1 LARRAFAA
9 KLPPEHKR
17 ERATVTYFGAMQN
30 EIYNAGLRGILPEYP
45 VDFATLES
53 RAHQALG
60 PMMTNYVAGGCG
72 DEHTQ
77 DQNAAAFHHWGMVPR
92 MMVDCSVRDL
102 SIELFGHT
110 YPTPL
115 FMAPIGL
122 NGEATQDR
130 HGDLAAARAAAMTG
144 VPFCASTLA
153 NDPLEDVKAACG
165 DTPAWFQLYTP
176 RNRELATSLIRRAED
191 AGYKALVVTLDTWV
205 TGWRPRDL
213 NASNFPQLRGK
224 VLQNYFT
231 DPVFRSLLAKPP
243 EEDPAAAIFTWAA
256 TFGQVLTWEDMAWFK
271 SVTKLPIVLKG
282 ICHPDDARRA
292 VDSGADAVYCSNHGG
307 RQANGG
313 IATIDLLA
321 DVVAAA
327 GDVPVL
333 FDSGIRSG
341 TDAVKALAMGA
352 RAVGV
357 GRPYTYGLALGGA
370 AGAAWVLRS
379 ILAEADLL
387 MAVNGYPDLAA
398 VRHEGVR
405 RVA

>member
-1 LARRAFAA
+1 M
-9 KLPPEHKR
+9 
-17 ERATVTYFGAMQN
+17 TYFGAMQN
-30 EIYNAGLRGILPEYP
+30 EIYNAGLKGILPTYP
-45 VDFATLES
+45 VDFATLEK
-53 RAHQALG
+53 RAHEALG

-92 MMVDCSVRDL
+92 MMVDCSTRDL
-102 SIELFGHT
+102 SIELFGHR

-122 NGEATQDR
+122 NGEASQDR
-130 HGDLAAARAAAMTG
+130 HGDVAAARASAMTG

-165 DTPAWFQLYTP
+165 ETPAWFQLYTP
-176 RNRELATSLIRRAED
+176 KNRELAESLIRRAES

-224 VLQNYFT
+224 VLVNYFS

-256 TFGQVLTWEDMAWFK
+256 TFGQVLTWDDMAWFK

-292 VDSGADAVYCSNHGG
+292 VDCGADAVYCSNHGG

-313 IATIDLLA
+313 IATIDLLE
-321 DVVAAA
+321 DVVKAA

-333 FDSGIRSG
+333 FDSGVRSG
-341 TDAVKALAMGA
+341 TDAVKALALGA

-370 AGAAWVLRS
+370 EGAAWVLRS

-387 MAVNGYPDLAA
+387 MAVNGYPTLAD
-398 VRHEGVR
+398 VRAAGAR
-405 RVA
+405 RTDR

>member
-1 LARRAFAA
+1 M
-9 KLPPEHKR
+9 
-17 ERATVTYFGAMQN
+17 TNYGAMQN
-30 EIYNAGLRGILPEYP
+30 EIYNAGLHGILPTIP
-45 VDFATLES
+45 VDFATLEK

-92 MMVDCSVRDL
+92 MMVDCSERDL
-102 SIELFGHT
+102 SIDLFGHT

-122 NGEATQDR
+122 NGEASLDR
-130 HGDLAAARAAAMTG
+130 HGDMAAAHASSLTG
-144 VPFCASTLA
+144 VPFCASTLS

-176 RNRELATSLIRRAED
+176 RNRELAISLIRRAED
-191 AGYKALVVTLDTWV
+191 AGFKALVVTLDTWV

-243 EEDPAAAIFTWAA
+243 EEDLNAAIFTWAA
-256 TFGQVLTWEDMAWFK
+256 TFGQVLTWDDMAWFK

-292 VDSGADAVYCSNHGG
+292 VDCGADAVYCSNHGG

-321 DVVAAA
+321 DVVHAS
-327 GDVPVL
+327 GDTPVL

-370 AGAAWVLRS
+370 EGAAWVLRS

-387 MAVNGYPDLAA
+387 MAVNGYPTLAD
-398 VRHEGVR
+398 VRSAGVQR
-405 RVA
+405 TDR

>member
-1 LARRAFAA
+1 MSN
-9 KLPPEHKR
+9 
-17 ERATVTYFGAMQN
+17 FGAMQN
-30 EIYNAGLRGILPEYP
+30 EIYNAGLRGILPTWP
-45 VDFATLES
+45 VDFATLEK
-53 RAHQALG
+53 RAHEALG
-60 PMMTNYVAGGCG
+60 PSLTNYVAGGCG

-77 DQNAAAFHHWGMVPR
+77 DQNSAAFHHWGMVPR
-92 MMVDCSVRDL
+92 MMVDCTVRDL

-122 NGEATQDR
+122 NGEASQDR
-130 HGDLAAARAAAMTG
+130 HGDMAAARASALTG

-153 NDPLEDVKAACG
+153 NDSMEDVEAACG

-243 EEDPAAAIFTWAA
+243 EEDMQAAIFTWAA
-256 TFGQVLTWEDMAWFK
+256 TFGQVLTWDDMAWFK

-292 VDSGADAVYCSNHGG
+292 VDCGADAVYCSNHGG

-313 IATIDLLA
+313 IATIDLLE
-321 DVVAAA
+321 DVVKAA

-333 FDSGIRSG
+333 FDSGVRSG
-341 TDAVKALAMGA
+341 TDAIKALALGA

-370 AGAAWVLRS
+370 EGAAWVLRS

-387 MAVNGYPDLAA
+387 MAVNGYPTLAD
-398 VRHEGVR
+398 VRAAGAKR
-405 RVA
+405 TDR

>member
-1 LARRAFAA
+1 M
-9 KLPPEHKR
+9 
-17 ERATVTYFGAMQN
+17 TYFGAMQN
-30 EIYNAGLRGILPEYP
+30 EIYNAGLRGTLPTFP
-45 VDFATLES
+45 VDFATLEK
-53 RAHQALG
+53 RAHEALG
-60 PMMTNYVAGGCG
+60 PSLTNYVAGGCG

-102 SIELFGHT
+102 SIELFGHR

-122 NGEATQDR
+122 NGEASQDR
-130 HGDLAAARAAAMTG
+130 HGDMAAARASAMTG

-176 RNRELATSLIRRAED
+176 RNRELATSLIRRAEE
-191 AGYKALVVTLDTWV
+191 AGYTALVVTLDTWV

-243 EEDPAAAIFTWAA
+243 EEDPQAAIFTWAA
-256 TFGQVLTWEDMAWFK
+256 TFGQVLTWDDMAWFK

-282 ICHPDDARRA
+282 ICHPDDAARA

-333 FDSGIRSG
+333 FDSGVRSG

-370 AGAAWVLRS
+370 EGAAWVLRS

-387 MAVNGYPDLAA
+387 MAVNGYPTLAD
-398 VRHEGVR
+398 VRAAGVR
-405 RVA
+405 RTAP

>member
-1 LARRAFAA
+1 MS
-9 KLPPEHKR
+9 
-17 ERATVTYFGAMQN
+17 YFGAMQN
-30 EIYNAGLRGILPEYP
+30 EIYNAGLRGVLPTFP
-45 VDFATLES
+45 VDFATLEK
-53 RAHQALG
+53 RAHEALG
-60 PMMTNYVAGGCG
+60 PSLTNYVAGGCG
-72 DEHTQ
+72 DEYTQ
-77 DQNAAAFHHWGMVPR
+77 DQNSAAFHHWGMVPR
-92 MMVDCSVRDL
+92 MMVDCSERDL
-102 SIELFGHT
+102 SIELFGHR

-122 NGEATQDR
+122 NGEASLDR
-130 HGDLAAARAAAMTG
+130 HGDMAAARASALTG
-144 VPFCASTLA
+144 VPFCVSTLA

-176 RNRELATSLIRRAED
+176 RNRELATSLIRRAEE

-224 VLQNYFT
+224 VLVNYFS

-243 EEDPAAAIFTWAA
+243 EEDMQAAIFTWAA

-282 ICHPDDARRA
+282 ICHSDDARRA
-292 VDSGADAVYCSNHGG
+292 VDCGADAVYCSNHGG

-313 IATIDLLA
+313 IATIDLLE

-327 GDVPVL
+327 GDTPVL
-333 FDSGIRSG
+333 FDSGVRSG
-341 TDAVKALAMGA
+341 TDAVKALALGA

-370 AGAAWVLRS
+370 DGAAWVLRS

-387 MAVNGYPDLAA
+387 MAVNGYPTLAD
-398 VRHEGVR
+398 VREAGAKR
-405 RVA
+405 TDR

>member
-1 LARRAFAA
+1 M
-9 KLPPEHKR
+9 
-17 ERATVTYFGAMQN
+17 TYFGAMQN
-30 EIYNAGLRGILPEYP
+30 EIYNAGLKGILPTFP
-45 VDFATLES
+45 VDFATLEK
-53 RAHQALG
+53 RAHEALG

-72 DEHTQ
+72 NEHTQ

-102 SIELFGHT
+102 SIELFGQR

-130 HGDLAAARAAAMTG
+130 HGDLAAARASAMTG

-176 RNRELATSLIRRAED
+176 RNRELAESLIHRAEN

-243 EEDPAAAIFTWAA
+243 EEDLAAAIFTWAA
-256 TFGQVLTWEDMAWFK
+256 TFGQVLTWDDMAWFK

-313 IATIDLLA
+313 IATIDLLE
-321 DVVAAA
+321 DVVKAA
-327 GDVPVL
+327 DSVPVL

-341 TDAVKALAMGA
+341 TDAVKALALGA

-370 AGAAWVLRS
+370 EGAAWVLRS

-387 MAVNGYPDLAA
+387 MAVNGYPSLEI
-398 VRHEGVR
+398 VRSAGVHR
-405 RVA
+405 TNR

>member
-1 LARRAFAA
+1 M
-9 KLPPEHKR
+9 
-17 ERATVTYFGAMQN
+17 TNFGAMQN
-30 EIYNAGLRGILPEYP
+30 EIYNAGLRGILPTWP
-45 VDFATLES
+45 VDFATLER
-53 RAHQALG
+53 RAQEAMG
-60 PMMTNYVAGGCG
+60 PSLTNYVAGGCG

-77 DQNAAAFHHWGMVPR
+77 DQNSAAFHHWGMVPR
-92 MMVDCSVRDL
+92 MMVDCSERDL
-102 SIELFGHT
+102 SIELFGHR

-122 NGEATQDR
+122 NGEASLDR
-130 HGDLAAARAAAMTG
+130 HGDLAAARASALTG

-153 NDPLEDVKAACG
+153 NDPLEDVKAACE

-231 DPVFRSLLAKPP
+231 DPVFLSLLAKPP
-243 EEDPAAAIFTWAA
+243 EEDMQAAIFTWAA
-256 TFGQVLTWEDMAWFK
+256 TFGQVLTWDDMKWFK

-292 VDSGADAVYCSNHGG
+292 VDHGADAVYCSNHGG

-327 GDVPVL
+327 GDTPVL
-333 FDSGIRSG
+333 FDSGVRSG
-341 TDAVKALAMGA
+341 TDAVKALALGA

-370 AGAAWVLRS
+370 EGAAWVLRS

-387 MAVNGYPDLAA
+387 MAVNGYPTLQD
-398 VRHEGVR
+398 VRSAGATR
-405 RVA
+405 TNR

>member
-1 LARRAFAA
+1 MSN
-9 KLPPEHKR
+9 
-17 ERATVTYFGAMQN
+17 FGAMQN
-30 EIYNAGLRGILPEYP
+30 EIYNAGLKGVLPTFP
-45 VDFATLES
+45 VDFATLEK
-53 RAHQALG
+53 RAHEALG
-60 PMMTNYVAGGCG
+60 PSLTNYVAGGCG

-77 DQNAAAFHHWGMVPR
+77 DQNAAAFRHWGMVPR
-92 MMVDCSVRDL
+92 MMVDCSERDL
-102 SIELFGHT
+102 SIDLFGHR

-122 NGEATQDR
+122 NGEASLDR
-130 HGDLAAARAAAMTG
+130 HGDMAAARASAMTG
-144 VPFCASTLA
+144 VPFCVSILA
-153 NDPLEDVKAACG
+153 NDPMEDVKAACG

-176 RNRELATSLIRRAED
+176 KNRELATSLIRRVEE

-243 EEDPAAAIFTWAA
+243 EEDMQAAIFTWAA
-256 TFGQVLTWEDMAWFK
+256 TFGQVLTWDDMSWFK

-282 ICHPDDARRA
+282 ICHPNDARRA
-292 VDSGADAVYCSNHGG
+292 VDHGADAVYCSNHGG

-313 IATIDLLA
+313 IATIDLLE
-321 DVVAAA
+321 DVVVAA
-327 GDVPVL
+327 GDTPVL
-333 FDSGIRSG
+333 FDSGVRSG
-341 TDAVKALAMGA
+341 TDAVKALALGA

-370 AGAAWVLRS
+370 EGAAWVLRS

-387 MAVNGYPDLAA
+387 MAVNGYPALAD
-398 VRHEGVR
+398 VRQAGAR
-405 RVA
+405 RTDR

>member
-1 LARRAFAA
+1 M
-9 KLPPEHKR
+9 
-17 ERATVTYFGAMQN
+17 TNFGAMQN
-30 EIYNAGLRGILPEYP
+30 EIYNAGLRGILPNWP
-45 VDFATLES
+45 VDFATLEK
-53 RAHQALG
+53 RAHEALG

-102 SIELFGHT
+102 SVELFGHT

-122 NGEATQDR
+122 NGEASQDR
-130 HGDLAAARAAAMTG
+130 HGDMAAARASALTG

-176 RNRELATSLIRRAED
+176 RNREVATSLIRRAED

-224 VLQNYFT
+224 VLVNYFS

-243 EEDPAAAIFTWAA
+243 EEDMQAAIFTWAA
-256 TFGQVLTWEDMAWFK
+256 TFGQVLTWDDMAWFK

-292 VDSGADAVYCSNHGG
+292 VDHGADAVYCSNHGG

-313 IATIDLLA
+313 IATIDLLE
-321 DVVAAA
+321 DVVKAA
-327 GDVPVL
+327 GDTPVL

-341 TDAVKALAMGA
+341 TDAVKALALGA

-370 AGAAWVLRS
+370 EGAAWVLRS

-387 MAVNGYPDLAA
+387 MAVNGYPTLAD
-398 VRHEGVR
+398 VRAAGAQR
-405 RVA
+405 TLR

>member
-1 LARRAFAA
+1 M
-9 KLPPEHKR
+9 
-17 ERATVTYFGAMQN
+17 TNFGAMQN
-30 EIYNAGLRGILPEYP
+30 EIYNAGLSGVLPTWP
-45 VDFATLES
+45 VDFATLEK
-53 RAHQALG
+53 RAHEALG
-60 PMMTNYVAGGCG
+60 PSLTNYVAGGCG

-92 MMVDCSVRDL
+92 MMVDCATRDL

-115 FMAPIGL
+115 FMAPIGV
-122 NGEATQDR
+122 NGEASQDR
-130 HGDLAAARAAAMTG
+130 HGDMAAARASALTG

-176 RNRELATSLIRRAED
+176 KNKELATSLIRRAED
-191 AGYKALVVTLDTWV
+191 AGYTALVVTLDTWV

-231 DPVFRSLLAKPP
+231 DPVFRALLAKPP
-243 EEDPAAAIFTWAA
+243 EEDLGAAIFTWAA
-256 TFGQVLTWEDMAWFK
+256 TFGQVLTWDDMAWFK

-282 ICHPDDARRA
+282 ICHPDDVRRA
-292 VDSGADAVYCSNHGG
+292 VDSGVDAVYCSNHGG

-313 IATIDLLA
+313 IATIDLLG
-321 DVVAAA
+321 DVVQAA
-327 GDVPVL
+327 GDTPVL

-341 TDAVKALAMGA
+341 TDVVKALAMGA

-370 AGAAWVLRS
+370 EGAAWVLRS

-387 MAVNGYPDLAA
+387 MAVNGYPTLAD
-398 VRHEGVR
+398 VRSAGVTR
-405 RVA
+405 TNR

>member
-1 LARRAFAA
+1 M
-9 KLPPEHKR
+9 
-17 ERATVTYFGAMQN
+17 TNFGAMQN
-30 EIYNAGLRGILPEYP
+30 EIYNAGLSGILPTWP
-45 VDFATLES
+45 VDFATLEK
-53 RAHQALG
+53 RAHEALG
-60 PMMTNYVAGGCG
+60 PSLTNYVAGGCG

-77 DQNAAAFHHWGMVPR
+77 DQNAAAFNHWGMVPR
-92 MMVDCSVRDL
+92 MMVDCATRDL

-115 FMAPIGL
+115 FMAPVGV
-122 NGEATQDR
+122 NGEASQDR
-130 HGDLAAARAAAMTG
+130 HGDMAAARASALTG

-176 RNRELATSLIRRAED
+176 RNRDLATSLIRRAED
-191 AGYKALVVTLDTWV
+191 AGYTALVVTLDTWV

-231 DPVFRSLLAKPP
+231 DPVFRAMLAKPP
-243 EEDPAAAIFTWAA
+243 EEDLSAAIFTWAA
-256 TFGQVLTWEDMAWFK
+256 TFGQVLTWDDMAWFK

-282 ICHPDDARRA
+282 ICHPDDVRRA

-313 IATIDLLA
+313 IATIDLLG
-321 DVVAAA
+321 DVVQAA
-327 GDVPVL
+327 GDTPVL

-370 AGAAWVLRS
+370 EGAAWVLRS

-387 MAVNGYPDLAA
+387 MAVNGYPTLAD
-398 VRHEGVR
+398 VRSAGVKR
-405 RVA
+405 TNR

>member
-1 LARRAFAA
+1 M
-9 KLPPEHKR
+9 
-17 ERATVTYFGAMQN
+17 TNFGAMQN
-30 EIYNAGLRGILPEYP
+30 EIYNAGLKGILPTWP
-45 VDFATLES
+45 VDFATLEK

-60 PMMTNYVAGGCG
+60 PMLTNYVAGGCG

-92 MMVDCSVRDL
+92 MMVDCTERDL

-122 NGEATQDR
+122 NGEASQDR
-130 HGDLAAARAAAMTG
+130 HGDMAAARASALTG

-213 NASNFPQLRGK
+213 NASSFPQLRGK
-224 VLQNYFT
+224 VLQNYIT
-231 DPVFRSLLAKPP
+231 DPVFRSLLSKPP
-243 EEDPAAAIFTWAA
+243 EEDISAAIFTWAA
-256 TFGQVLTWEDMAWFK
+256 TFGQVLTWDDMAWFK

-292 VDSGADAVYCSNHGG
+292 VDCGADAVYCSNHGG

-327 GDVPVL
+327 GDTPVL
-333 FDSGIRSG
+333 FDSGVRSG

-370 AGAAWVLRS
+370 EGAAWVLRS

-387 MAVNGYPDLAA
+387 MAVNGYPTLQD
-398 VRHEGVR
+398 VRSAGVQR
-405 RVA
+405 AFC